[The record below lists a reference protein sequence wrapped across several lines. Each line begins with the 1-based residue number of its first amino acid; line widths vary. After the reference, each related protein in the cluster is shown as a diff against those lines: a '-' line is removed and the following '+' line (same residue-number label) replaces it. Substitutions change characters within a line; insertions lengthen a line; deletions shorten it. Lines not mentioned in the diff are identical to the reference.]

1 MSENGYTLSDIA
13 AVSGNKDGIFG
24 GNSGGMWIFALLILM
39 LIGGGNAGCANNG
52 RSFNEELLMNT
63 EFNNLSRNV
72 ADIGNRQFSQATEL
86 TKGICNLGY
95 TQAQLS
101 NGLQT
106 VLGGAIDNV
115 RYDMANFASAIQA
128 TSTANTQKV
137 LDVIAQNKI
146 DSLQSQINQLSLQN
160 AMCGIPRINSNAY
173 GVYPY
178 TVNAGC
184 GCCGNT
190 GNI

>member
-1 MSENGYTLSDIA
+1 MGENGYTLADIA

-24 GNSGGMWIFALLILM
+24 GNGGGMWIFALLILM
-39 LIGGGNAGCANNG
+39 LIGGGAGYANNG
-52 RSFNEELLMNT
+52 RSINEELLMNS
-63 EFNNLSRNV
+63 EFNNLARNV
-72 ADIGNRQFSQATEL
+72 GDIGNRQFSQATEL

-137 LDVIAQNKI
+137 LDVLAQNKI
-146 DSLQSQINQLSLQN
+146 EGLQSQINQLSLQN
-160 AMCGIPRINSNAY
+160 ALCGIPRINPNAY

-178 TVNAGC
+178 TVNTGC
-184 GCCGNT
+184 GCCT
-190 GNI
+190 GNAGNI